1 MLNSKY
7 SSHGGPGLGGYSLL
21 NLIIFRQTKG
31 GGHGDYHLL
40 VYAPSSVQE
49 LADLTSTAFDKADK
63 YRMPAMIMGDGM
75 LGQMMEPVEF
85 KSILTLKVFLKTWA
99 TTGTGMKRK
108 KNIVNSLYLTP
119 EELENL
125 CIEREK
131 KI

>member
-1 MLNSKY
+1 
-7 SSHGGPGLGGYSLL
+7 
-21 NLIIFRQTKG
+21 
-31 GGHGDYHLL
+31 
-40 VYAPSSVQE
+40 
-49 LADLTSTAFDKADK
+49 
-63 YRMPAMIMGDGM
+63 M

-85 KSILTLKVFLKTWA
+85 NEYIDPESLPEKPWA

-125 CIEREK
+125 FVSKEK